1 MKAHE
6 FLSANHF
13 EFIFAGG
20 GAAGLSLAVQLAN
33 SPLKNQRI
41 LIVDRDRKQTN
52 DRTWCFWSQ
61 RPTLFDSVAHRVWQ
75 QIEFI
80 SPRFQQTYSLA
91 PYHYQM
97 IRGIDFYQYTR
108 QLLGQFDNIHFLNAQ
123 VEDVIDGDQTARV
136 VAGGQTYTAD
146 WVFNS
151 LYLPGQIQPDPARYH
166 FLKQHFKG
174 WEIET
179 EQDVFNPNLPRM
191 FDFRVPQQD
200 EMRFVYILPF
210 NPRRALVEFTLFSA
224 NLLEDSQYDEVLR
237 GYITHV
243 LGLKEFQIIQV
254 ENGVIPMTDQ
264 PFPRRAGTRV
274 LNIGTRGGRVKP
286 SSGYAFLRIQH
297 DSAAILHSLLQ
308 HGHPFAIEES
318 PARYRLYDS
327 ILLQILYRQGGL
339 SESIFTALFKNN
351 PIQRV
356 FRFLDEEAPLLEN
369 IALMASLPAWPFLRA
384 LLKLKLL
391 RRI

>member
-13 EFIFAGG
+13 EFIFVGG
-20 GAAGLSLAVQLAN
+20 GAAGLSLAVHLAN
-33 SPLKNQRI
+33 SPLKNRRI
-41 LIVDRDRKQTN
+41 LIIDRDRKQTN

-61 RPTLFDSVAHRVWQ
+61 RPTLFDSVAYRVWQ

-80 SPRFQQTYSLA
+80 SPRYQQIYSLA

-108 QLLGQFDNIHFLNAQ
+108 ELLGQFDNIHFLNAA
-123 VEDVIDGDQTARV
+123 VEDVIDTDQTARV
-136 VAGGQTYTAD
+136 VADGQTYTAD

-179 EQDVFNPNLPRM
+179 ERDVFNPNLPRM

-224 NLLEDSQYDEVLR
+224 NLLEDSQYDAVLR
-237 GYITHV
+237 GYITHT
-243 LGLKEFQIIQV
+243 LGLKDFQIIQV

-264 PFPRRAGTRV
+264 PFPRRTGTRV

-286 SSGYAFLRIQH
+286 SSGYAFLRIQR
-297 DSAAILHSLLQ
+297 DSAAILQSLLQ

-339 SESIFTALFKNN
+339 SESIFTALFTNN

-369 IALMASLPAWPFLRA
+369 IALMSSLPTRPFLRA